1 MSTDVK
7 TPYLDLHHRVIYKSV
22 RGAYYVKDAA
32 GKKYYGVKAR
42 YVAVV
47 NGTARKLTT
56 NNASPPNKIAPKRV
70 AAPKVRTSTRK
81 VRSNVGVKRKAYKPR
96 VKKTMASPVR
106 KSPSPTNNGI
116 QVTRFTFRAELSSE
130 QGDYD
135 VETQSDGLKVCKWYK
150 DMNSHE
156 EKTYD
161 YKTKTWKQGGEL
173 AERIMYEPM
182 FVTVQKTRFGTTYME
197 KQFRI
202 KVTVYSYDDIRTSVF
217 VDFLKGLIDPDDD
230 GNNPIVMNRKKYFV
244 NGYDFKLV

>member
-7 TPYLDLHHRVIYKSV
+7 TPYLDLHHRVIYKSS

-32 GKKYYGVKAR
+32 GKKYYGVKAY

-47 NGTARKLTT
+47 NGTSRKLTT
-56 NNASPPNKIAPKRV
+56 NNATPPNKIAPKRI

-81 VRSNVGVKRKAYKPR
+81 VRSNIGLKRKAYKPR
-96 VKKTMASPVR
+96 SKTPKV
-106 KSPSPTNNGI
+106 SPSTNGNGI
-116 QVTRFTFRAELSSE
+116 QVTRFTFRVELSGN

-135 VETQSDGLKVCKWYK
+135 VETQSDALKVCAWYK
-150 DMNSHE
+150 DINSHE
-156 EKTYD
+156 EKTYN
-161 YKTKTWKQGGEL
+161 YITKTWKQGGEL

-182 FVTVQKTRFGTTYME
+182 FVTVQKTRFGTTYTE

-202 KVTVYSYDDIRTSVF
+202 KVTVYAYDDARTNMF

-230 GNNPIVMNRKKYFV
+230 GNQPITMNRKKYLV